1 MVVGGLVRELVGGEG
16 GEGGELGVGGGGV
29 ERGWGVGG
37 VGLGGWVVGKMGER
51 SGGGGGLQGLRRREG
66 VREGSVMG
74 LIEKPLLRK
83 KQIMRGGF
91 FSFRIDYRW
100 RVGGEAIRGE
110 QYGYEGLAGS
120 RRGVRLG
127 CGTGYRMSGHERLE
141 NIHLVSMG
149 WLECLQ

>member
-1 MVVGGLVRELVGGEG
+1 VGNWGW
-16 GEGGELGVGGGGV
+16 GVGGGGM
-29 ERGWGVGG
+29 ERGWGIGG
-37 VGLGGWVVGKMGER
+37 VGLGGWVVGKMGEI
-51 SGGGGGLQGLRRREG
+51 SGRGGMQGFRQREG
-66 VREGSVMG
+66 VREGYEMG

-100 RVGGEAIRGE
+100 RVGGEAIGGD

-127 CGTGYRMSGHERLE
+127 CGTGYGMSGHERLE

-149 WLECLQ
+149 WLDCLQ